1 MTTKKTVHAFSDDV
15 LADHDAVALAG
26 LIKSG
31 EVSVEDVSAA
41 AAVRI
46 NKIHQQL
53 NVLALPLFDSVRPLS
68 ASLDGVF
75 AGVPTL
81 IKDNT
86 DIVGVPT
93 GHGSDAVR
101 AVPAKAD
108 GAFTQQYNSLGFN
121 VLGKSTLPEFG
132 FNATTEFANAPPT
145 RNPWNPNFSSGASSG
160 GSAALVAAGA
170 VPIAHANDGGGS
182 IRIPAACC
190 GLVGLKP
197 TRGRLVDAEQNRK
210 LPINIVAE
218 GVVTRSVR
226 DTAMFYFGAEQYYRS
241 PKLPSIGLVE
251 GPAKRRLRIGLVID
265 SITGHETCEQTRAV
279 VEETAGLLEGLG
291 HEVSLMP
298 LPVRPSFAQDFTLY
312 WAMLA
317 FSVSKMGGSL
327 FGPGFDAKKLDGL
340 SLGLAKRFK
349 QQFYKAPAVLY
360 RLHKTHAQY
369 ASVFSSYDAVLSPVL
384 AHTTPELGYLSP
396 NIPFDELI
404 DRLLRYVS
412 FTPLNNASGSPAI
425 SLPMGMS
432 DNGLPIGVQLSAVQ
446 GGERQ
451 LLELAFELE
460 HAKPWQRIQD
470 Y

>member
-1 MTTKKTVHAFSDDV
+1 MTSKNTVHAFTDDV
-15 LADHDAVALAG
+15 LGDHDAVALAE

-31 EVSVEDVSAA
+31 DVSTVEVRA
-41 AAVRI
+41 AAVARV

-53 NVLALPLFDSVRPLS
+53 NVLAHPLLEPSS
-68 ASLDGVF
+68 AASAPSAGVF
-75 AGVPTL
+75 SGVPTL

-86 DIVGVPT
+86 DIAGVPT
-93 GHGSDAVR
+93 GHGSEAVKS
-101 AVPAKAD
+101 ALAKSD
-108 GAFTQQYNSLGFN
+108 GAFTKQYQSLGFN
-121 VLGKSTLPEFG
+121 VLGKSSLPEFG
-132 FNATTEFANAPPT
+132 FNATTEYANAAPT
-145 RNPWNPNFSSGASSG
+145 RNPWNPAFSSGASSG
-160 GSAALVAAGA
+160 GSAVLVAAGV

-226 DTAMFYFGAEQYYRS
+226 DTAMFYFGAEQYYRA
-241 PKLPSIGLVE
+241 PKLPAIGLIE
-251 GPAKRRLRIGLVID
+251 GPAKRRLRIGLVVD
-265 SITGHETCEQTRAV
+265 SITGYATCADTRAT
-279 VEETAGLLEGLG
+279 VEEAAVLLESLG

-298 LPVRPSFAQDFTLY
+298 LPVKPSFAQDFTLY

-327 FGPGFDAKKLDGL
+327 FGPGFDPKKLDGL
-340 SLGLAKRFK
+340 SLGLAKRFR

-360 RLHKTHAQY
+360 RLRKTYAQY
-369 ASVFSSYDAVLSPVL
+369 ASVFSRYDAVLSPVL

-396 NIPFDELI
+396 NVPFDELI

-432 DNGLPIGVQLSAVQ
+432 EGGLPIGVQLSAVQ

-460 HAKPWQRIQD
+460 QAKPWQRIQD